1 MPHICAMVGM
11 RIENLG
17 KETSRAAIGET
28 AATMTE
34 PSSRPTAATAVT
46 IGRTISYGATGV
58 YSLSTLLVTANRA
71 PAGLRPLR

>member
-1 MPHICAMVGM
+1 MPHIYAILGM

-28 AATMTE
+28 AAAMTE
-34 PSSRPTAATAVT
+34 SSSRPTAATAVT
-46 IGRTISYGATGV
+46 IGRAISYRATGV
-58 YSLSTLLVTANRA
+58 YSPSTLLVTANRA